1 MIVVPGTTSF
11 DFIDETPDLAAF
23 YRRDSLVVYSQ
34 GSDYE
39 GKSASPSSEIESYPP
54 STNVSTTFPLL
65 STNGSTIFSS
75 ESSGSLRDI
84 YGDVL
89 SPESTQLGIS
99 QAAMWCHPSS
109 TAKFSQQSQATAT
122 SPGKPFS
129 FYYQWQIISKAF
141 VVLRKQRF
149 LQIATPHKFALPPFA

>member
-23 YRRDSLVVYSQ
+23 YRQDSVVYSQ

-54 STNVSTTFPLL
+54 STNVPTTFPLL
-65 STNGSTIFSS
+65 PTNGSTIFSS

-109 TAKFSQQSQATAT
+109 TAEVSQQSQATAT

-129 FYYQWQIISKAF
+129 FHQNWQITSKIF
-141 VVLRKQRF
+141 VIVREQRF